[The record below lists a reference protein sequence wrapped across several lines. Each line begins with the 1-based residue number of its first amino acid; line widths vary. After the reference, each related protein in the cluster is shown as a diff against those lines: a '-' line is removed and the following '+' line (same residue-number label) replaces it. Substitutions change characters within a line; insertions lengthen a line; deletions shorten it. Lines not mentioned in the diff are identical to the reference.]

1 MGACRTI
8 RIMIVEKRFLPLYI
22 GLFSIFALFGI
33 SMTVIGATLPKIFVD
48 FGWSYTTAG
57 AIIAAGSIGYFLSS
71 YLAGIFLSALGLRLT
86 LSLSLLLIFAGLE
99 FFAATPV
106 PWLNMLLYFIVGVGQ
121 GGIELSVNWATL
133 RMEGAGG
140 GRAMSLMH
148 GAFSIGAVVGPLII
162 AILISAHL
170 EWTLIYRG
178 IGVLFLAIAVF
189 MQFMPLAAL
198 GKDRGHIAG
207 GSRRDLFRHPAYW
220 LGFFALFVYVG
231 VELGISNWVAEYFV
245 RVFGAPIATG
255 SFMVSLFWAGLLIG
269 RFGVP
274 FFQATIKREKIF
286 IVLSVLMALSVI
298 ALASIGFINN
308 GKIASVIAGV
318 LVIFAGF
325 GCSIIYPNI
334 MSIIGDLFPHT
345 QSEAV
350 GFAAMGGG
358 MGGFVFPYLM
368 SAVSAAWGIRTGFM
382 IYALF
387 SLVIVALNVSLVRA
401 EARAGS
407 EKNNSALQYLDSSPS
422 S

>member
-1 MGACRTI
+1 ML
-8 RIMIVEKRFLPLYI
+8 VEKRFLPLYV

-33 SMTVIGATLPKIFVD
+33 SMTVIGATLPKIFAD

-71 YLAGIFLSALGLRLT
+71 YLAGIFLSAVGLRLT
-86 LSLSLLLIFAGLE
+86 ISLSLLLVFVGLE
-99 FFAATPV
+99 FFAATSI

-121 GGIELSVNWATL
+121 GGIELSVDWATL
-133 RMEGAGG
+133 RMEGPGG

-178 IGVLFLAIAVF
+178 IGVLFLAIAIF

-198 GKDRGHIAG
+198 GRDKGHAAG

-245 RVFGAPIATG
+245 SVFGAPIPTG
-255 SFMVSLFWAGLLIG
+255 SFMVSLFWAGLLVG

-274 FFQATIKREKIF
+274 FFQATIKREKIL
-286 IVLSVLMALSVI
+286 IALSALMALSVT
-298 ALASIGFINN
+298 ALATIGFVSN
-308 GKIASVIAGV
+308 GQIASVIAGMV
-318 LVIFAGF
+318 VIFAGL

-334 MSIIGDLFPHT
+334 MSIIGDLFPRT
-345 QSEAV
+345 QGEAV
-350 GFAAMGGG
+350 GFVAMGGG
-358 MGGFVFPYLM
+358 LGSFVFPYLM
-368 SAVSAAWGIRTGFM
+368 SAVSATWGIRMGFM
-382 IYALF
+382 TYAVF
-387 SLVIVALNVSLVRA
+387 SLVVVALDIALVRT
-401 EARAGS
+401 EARIS
-407 EKNNSALQYLDSSPS
+407 VLKVE
-422 S
+422 